1 MFSPLMNLNTNDCE
15 MVETCM
21 TYKSS
26 TRFAARLCALA
37 LLAQTSACSAELPPD
52 VPTVPDARKFVI
64 SHTDAGCDDTDN
76 AHVIKDDRM
85 IVVSQS
91 GRFATV
97 IYDLHCEY
105 SAVRTR
111 VFLQWRTYQGYRLMQ
126 FAKPVYEL
134 RWAGD
139 LRSELAEK
147 PRATGYEVAT
157 RLPNGK
163 INPNSLEI
171 TSYDLWG
178 ADQDSG
184 ENGSWRYQE
193 NTGQYALTSF
203 EVDPYGEHGLE
214 PKKAAALRGKRF
226 VLFPIEKCVSEPA
239 KK

>member
-1 MFSPLMNLNTNDCE
+1 MATFLKISAG
-15 MVETCM
+15 V
-21 TYKSS
+21 
-26 TRFAARLCALA
+26 AACLFVLA
-37 LLAQTSACSAELPPD
+37 LFAQTSARGAELPPD
-52 VPTVPDARKFVI
+52 VPTMKEARRFLI

-76 AHVIKDDRM
+76 VNLIKDDRM
-85 IVVSQS
+85 LVARRS
-91 GRFATV
+91 GKTATV

-105 SAVRTR
+105 SAARTR
-111 VFLQWRTYQGYRLMQ
+111 VFLQWRTYHGYRLMQ

-134 RWAGD
+134 RWGD
-139 LRSELAEK
+139 DISSELAEK
-147 PRATGYEVAT
+147 PRATGYEVVT

-203 EVDPYGEHGLE
+203 EVDPYSEHGLE